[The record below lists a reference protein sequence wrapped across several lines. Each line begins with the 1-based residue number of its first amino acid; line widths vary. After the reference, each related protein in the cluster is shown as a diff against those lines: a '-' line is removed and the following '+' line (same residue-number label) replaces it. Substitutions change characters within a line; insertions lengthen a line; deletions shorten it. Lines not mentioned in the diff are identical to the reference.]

1 MFLRMPRKLKT
12 PKLKT
17 YVTDLGFFQLA
28 VAAPSMKAALAAW
41 GLTHNVFQQGL
52 AKETKD
58 AKIVA
63 AAEAQPG
70 TVLRRPVGTTGAF
83 REQAELPK
91 VKAAKKPKAEKINK
105 AAQAAQ
111 ARLSRGLA
119 GHQKRIEALEKAR
132 DQLDARFER
141 ENDRWGREKEKLEA
155 DVKRAERRPRQ

>member
-1 MFLRMPRKLKT
+1 MPRKLKT

>member
-1 MFLRMPRKLKT
+1 MPRKLKT

-63 AAEAQPG
+63 AAEAQPD

-91 VKAAKKPKAEKINK
+91 VKAAKKPKAAKPRINK

-119 GHQKRIEALEKAR
+119 GHQKRIDTLEKAR
-132 DQLDARFER
+132 DALDARFAR

>member
-1 MFLRMPRKLKT
+1 MPRKLKT

-41 GLTHNVFQQGL
+41 GLTQNVFQQGL

-58 AKIVA
+58 SKIVA
-63 AAEAQPG
+63 AAEAEAG
-70 TVLRRPVGTTGAF
+70 TVLRRPVGTTGTF
-83 REQAELPK
+83 RKDAELPK
-91 VKAAKKPKAEKINK
+91 VKAAKKPKAEKPKINK
-105 AAQAAQ
+105 AAKAAQ
-111 ARLSRGLA
+111 ARLSRGLS
-119 GHQKRIEALEKAR
+119 GHQKRIDALEKAR

-155 DVKRAERRPRQ
+155 VLKQAERSRN

>member
-1 MFLRMPRKLKT
+1 MPR
-12 PKLKT
+12 KLKT

-52 AKETKD
+52 AKEARD
-58 AKIVA
+58 SKIVA

-83 REQAELPK
+83 REDAELPK
-91 VKAAKKPKAEKINK
+91 VKAAKKAPKPRINR
-105 AAQAAQ
+105 AAKAAQ

-132 DQLDARFER
+132 DQLDARFAR

-155 DVKRAERRPRQ
+155 DVKRAERRK